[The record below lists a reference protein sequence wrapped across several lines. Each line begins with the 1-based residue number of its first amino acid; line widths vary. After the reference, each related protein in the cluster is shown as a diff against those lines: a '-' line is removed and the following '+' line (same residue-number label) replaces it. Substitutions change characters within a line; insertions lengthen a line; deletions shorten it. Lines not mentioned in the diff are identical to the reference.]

1 MTLTPFCSYTS
12 WVPETDEQLMLA
24 FAQGDAGAFDRL
36 YARHK
41 GTVFRFIARSLP
53 SRADAEEIFQE
64 VWMKAIEARNR
75 YEPRAKFTTW
85 IYAIAHNRLVD
96 VWRKKGL
103 SLVSLDDSGDDDQPA
118 IDPPGDPANE
128 PFAQLSSKEAVQ
140 RFAAALEKLPPAQRE
155 AFLMKE
161 EAEMSIAE
169 IAMATGSNEEAVK
182 SRVRYATAKLRE
194 ALDG

>member
-1 MTLTPFCSYTS
+1 
-12 WVPETDEQLMLA
+12 MLA

-53 SRADAEEIFQE
+53 SKADAEEIFQE
-64 VWMKAIEARNR
+64 VWMKAIEARAR

-103 SLVSLDDSGDDDQPA
+103 SLVPLDGDGDDRPA
-118 IDPPGDPANE
+118 LDPPGDPSDE
-128 PFAQLSSKEAVQ
+128 PFAQVSSRQALA
-140 RFAAALEKLPPAQRE
+140 RFAAAFEALPPAQRE
-155 AFLMKE
+155 AFVMKE
-161 EAEMSIAE
+161 EADMSIAE
-169 IAMATGSNEEAVK
+169 IAAATGANEEAVK
-182 SRVRYATAKLRE
+182 SRVRYATTRLRE
-194 ALDG
+194 ALDV

>member
-1 MTLTPFCSYTS
+1 
-12 WVPETDEQLMLA
+12 MLA

-41 GTVFRFIARSLP
+41 GTVFRFISRSLP
-53 SRADAEEIFQE
+53 TRADAEEIFQE
-64 VWMKAIEARNR
+64 VWMKAIEARSR

-96 VWRKKGL
+96 LWRKKGIA
-103 SLVSLDDSGDDDQPA
+103 LVPMDGGDDERSA

-128 PFAQLSSKEAVQ
+128 PYAQVAGREAMA
-140 RFAAALEKLPPAQRE
+140 RFAAALEALSPAQRE
-155 AFLMKE
+155 AFLLKE
-161 EAEMSIAE
+161 EAELSIAD
-169 IAMATGSNEEAVK
+169 IAQATGADVEAVK

-194 ALDG
+194 AIDG

>member
-1 MTLTPFCSYTS
+1 M
-12 WVPETDEQLMLA
+12 VA
-24 FAQGDAGAFDRL
+24 FARGDAGAFDRL

-41 GTVFRFIARSLP
+41 ATVFRFVARSLP

-64 VWMKAIEARNR
+64 VWMKAIEARAR

-85 IYAIAHNRLVD
+85 LYAIAHNRLVD
-96 VWRKKGL
+96 LWRKKGL
-103 SLVSLDDSGDDDQPA
+103 SLVPLDGGDGEDGPA

-128 PFAQLSSKEAVQ
+128 PFAQVSGREAMA

-169 IAMATGSNEEAVK
+169 IAAATGSNEEAVK

>member
-1 MTLTPFCSYTS
+1 
-12 WVPETDEQLMLA
+12 MLA

-53 SRADAEEIFQE
+53 SKADAEEVFQE
-64 VWMKAIEARNR
+64 VWMKAIEARAR

-96 VWRKKGL
+96 LWRKKGL
-103 SLVSLDDSGDDDQPA
+103 SLVPLDAGDEDGERA
-118 IDPPGDPANE
+118 IDPPGDAANE
-128 PFAQLSSKEAVQ
+128 PFAQVSGREAMA
-140 RFAAALEKLPPAQRE
+140 RFTAAFEKLPPVQRE
-155 AFLMKE
+155 AFVMKE

-169 IAMATGSNEEAVK
+169 IAAATGSNEEAVK

-194 ALDG
+194 AIDG

>member
-1 MTLTPFCSYTS
+1 
-12 WVPETDEQLMLA
+12 MLA

-41 GTVFRFIARSLP
+41 GTVFRFISRSLP
-53 SRADAEEIFQE
+53 TRADAEEIFQE
-64 VWMKAIEARNR
+64 VWMKAIEARSR

-96 VWRKKGL
+96 LWRKKGIA
-103 SLVSLDDSGDDDQPA
+103 LVPMDGGDDERPA
-118 IDPPGDPANE
+118 IDPPDDPANE
-128 PFAQLSSKEAVQ
+128 PFAQLAGREAMA
-140 RFAAALEKLPPAQRE
+140 RFAAALEALPPAQRE
-155 AFLMKE
+155 AFLLKE

-169 IAMATGSNEEAVK
+169 IAQATGADAEAVK

>member
-1 MTLTPFCSYTS
+1 M
-12 WVPETDEQLMLA
+12 VA
-24 FAQGDAGAFDRL
+24 FARGDAGAFDRL

-41 GTVFRFIARSLP
+41 ATVFRFVARSLP

-64 VWMKAIEARNR
+64 VWMKAIEARAR

-85 IYAIAHNRLVD
+85 LYAIAHNRLVD
-96 VWRKKGL
+96 VWRRKGL
-103 SLVSLDDSGDDDQPA
+103 ALVPLDGGDGEDGPA
-118 IDPPGDPANE
+118 IDPPGDPADE
-128 PFAQLSSKEAVQ
+128 PFAQVAGREAMA

-169 IAMATGSNEEAVK
+169 IAVATGSNEEAVK

>member
-1 MTLTPFCSYTS
+1 
-12 WVPETDEQLMLA
+12 MLA

-53 SRADAEEIFQE
+53 TRADAEEIFQE
-64 VWMKAIEARNR
+64 VWMKAIEARAR

-85 IYAIAHNRLVD
+85 IYAIAHHRLVD

-103 SLVSLDDSGDDDQPA
+103 SLVPLDGDEDGEDGHAA
-118 IDPPGDPANE
+118 IDPPGDAANE
-128 PFAQLSSKEAVQ
+128 PFAQVSTREAMA
-140 RFAAALEKLPPAQRE
+140 RFAAALDKLPPAQRE

-161 EAEMSIAE
+161 EAEMSIAD
-169 IAMATGSNEEAVK
+169 IAAATGSNEEAVK

>member
-1 MTLTPFCSYTS
+1 
-12 WVPETDEQLMLA
+12 MLA

-41 GTVFRFIARSLP
+41 GTVFRFISRSLP
-53 SRADAEEIFQE
+53 TRADAEEIFQE
-64 VWMKAIEARNR
+64 VWMKAIEARSR

-96 VWRKKGL
+96 LWRKKGIA
-103 SLVSLDDSGDDDQPA
+103 LVPVDGGDDERPA

-128 PFAQLSSKEAVQ
+128 PYAQVAGREAMA
-140 RFAAALEKLPPAQRE
+140 RFGAALEALPPAQRE
-155 AFLMKE
+155 AFLLKE

-169 IAMATGSNEEAVK
+169 IAQATGADVEAVK

-194 ALDG
+194 AIDG

>member
-1 MTLTPFCSYTS
+1 
-12 WVPETDEQLMLA
+12 MLA

-41 GTVFRFIARSLP
+41 GTVFRFVARSLP

-64 VWMKAIEARNR
+64 VWMKAIEARAR

-103 SLVSLDDSGDDDQPA
+103 SLVPLESGDGEEHPA
-118 IDPPGDPANE
+118 IDPPDDPGNE
-128 PFAQLSSKEAVQ
+128 PFAQVSGKEAMA
-140 RFAAALEKLPPAQRE
+140 RFVAAFEKLPPVQRE

-161 EAEMSIAE
+161 EAEMSIAD
-169 IAMATGSNEEAVK
+169 IALATGSNEEAVK

-194 ALDG
+194 AIDG

>member
-1 MTLTPFCSYTS
+1 
-12 WVPETDEQLMLA
+12 VPETDEQLMLA

-36 YARHK
+36 YARHR
-41 GTVFRFIARSLP
+41 GTVFRFISRSLP

-64 VWMKAIEARNR
+64 VWMKAIEARAR

-103 SLVSLDDSGDDDQPA
+103 ALVPLDGGDDDGRPG
-118 IDPPGDPANE
+118 IDPPDDPANE
-128 PFAQLSSKEAVQ
+128 PFAQASTREAMA
-140 RFAAALEKLPPAQRE
+140 RFAAAFGKLPPAQRE
-155 AFLMKE
+155 AFVMKE
-161 EAEMSIAE
+161 EADMSIAE
-169 IAMATGSNEEAVK
+169 IAAATGSSAEAVK
-182 SRVRYATAKLRE
+182 SRVRYATARLRE

>member
-1 MTLTPFCSYTS
+1 
-12 WVPETDEQLMLA
+12 VAETDEQLMLA

-41 GTVFRFIARSLP
+41 GTVFRFVARSLP

-64 VWMKAIEARNR
+64 VWMKAIEARAR

-103 SLVSLDDSGDDDQPA
+103 SLVPLDGDDDEGHPA
-118 IDPPGDPANE
+118 IDPPADSASE
-128 PFAQLSSKEAVQ
+128 PYAQVAGREAAA
-140 RFAAALEKLPPAQRE
+140 RFAAALERLPPAQRE

-169 IAMATGSNEEAVK
+169 IAAATGSSEEAVK

>member
-1 MTLTPFCSYTS
+1 
-12 WVPETDEQLMLA
+12 MLA

-41 GTVFRFIARSLP
+41 GTVFRFISRSLP
-53 SRADAEEIFQE
+53 TRADAEEIFQE
-64 VWMKAIEARNR
+64 VWMKAIEARSR

-96 VWRKKGL
+96 LWRKKGIA
-103 SLVSLDDSGDDDQPA
+103 LVPVDGGDDERPA

-128 PFAQLSSKEAVQ
+128 PYAQVAGREAMA
-140 RFAAALEKLPPAQRE
+140 RFAAALEALPPAQRE
-155 AFLMKE
+155 AFLLKE

-169 IAMATGSNEEAVK
+169 IAQATGADVEAVK

-194 ALDG
+194 AIDG

>member
-1 MTLTPFCSYTS
+1 
-12 WVPETDEQLMLA
+12 VVETDEQLMLA

-53 SRADAEEIFQE
+53 SREDAEEVFQE
-64 VWMKAIEARNR
+64 VWMKAIEARHR

-85 IYAIAHNRLVD
+85 MYAIAHNRLVD
-96 VWRKKGL
+96 LWRKKGL
-103 SLVSLDDSGDDDQPA
+103 SLVPLAGGDDEAPA
-118 IDPPGDPANE
+118 LDPPDDPANE
-128 PFAQLSSKEAVQ
+128 PFAQVSTREALV
-140 RFAAALEKLPPAQRE
+140 RFEATLQSLPPAQRE
-155 AFLMKE
+155 AFLLKE

-169 IAMATGSNEEAVK
+169 IAAATGANEEAVK

>member
-1 MTLTPFCSYTS
+1 VS
-12 WVPETDEQLMLA
+12 ETDEQLMLA

-41 GTVFRFIARSLP
+41 GTVFRFISRSLP
-53 SRADAEEIFQE
+53 TRADAEEIFQE
-64 VWMKAIEARNR
+64 VWMKAIEARSR

-96 VWRKKGL
+96 LWRKKGIA
-103 SLVSLDDSGDDDQPA
+103 LVPMDGGDDERPA

-128 PFAQLSSKEAVQ
+128 PYAQVAGREAMA
-140 RFAAALEKLPPAQRE
+140 RFAAALEALPPAQRE
-155 AFLMKE
+155 AFLLKE
-161 EAEMSIAE
+161 EAEMSIAD
-169 IAMATGSNEEAVK
+169 IAQATGADVEAVK

-194 ALDG
+194 AIDG

>member
-1 MTLTPFCSYTS
+1 
-12 WVPETDEQLMLA
+12 MLA

-41 GTVFRFIARSLP
+41 GTVFRFISRSLP
-53 SRADAEEIFQE
+53 TRADAEEIFQE
-64 VWMKAIEARNR
+64 VWMKAIEARSR

-96 VWRKKGL
+96 LWRKKGIA
-103 SLVSLDDSGDDDQPA
+103 LVPMDGGDDERPA

-128 PFAQLSSKEAVQ
+128 PYAQVAGREAMA
-140 RFAAALEKLPPAQRE
+140 RFAAALEALPPAQRE
-155 AFLMKE
+155 AFLLKE

-169 IAMATGSNEEAVK
+169 IAQATGADVEAVK

-194 ALDG
+194 AIDG

>member
-1 MTLTPFCSYTS
+1 
-12 WVPETDEQLMLA
+12 MLA

-41 GTVFRFIARSLP
+41 GTVFRFVARSLP

-64 VWMKAIEARNR
+64 VWMKAIEARHR

-96 VWRKKGL
+96 AWRRKGL
-103 SLVSLDDSGDDDQPA
+103 ALVPLDAGDDDRPA
-118 IDPPGDPANE
+118 VDPPDDPANE
-128 PFAQLSSKEAVQ
+128 PFAQVSNREAMA
-140 RFAAALEKLPPAQRE
+140 RFAAAFERLPPAQRE
-155 AFLMKE
+155 AFVMKE
-161 EAEMSIAE
+161 EACLSIAE
-169 IAMATGSNEEAVK
+169 IAAATGSDAEAVK

>member
-1 MTLTPFCSYTS
+1 VS
-12 WVPETDEQLMLA
+12 ETDEQLMLA

-41 GTVFRFIARSLP
+41 GTVFRFISRSLP
-53 SRADAEEIFQE
+53 TRADAEEIFQE
-64 VWMKAIEARNR
+64 VWMKAIEARSR

-96 VWRKKGL
+96 LWRKKGIA
-103 SLVSLDDSGDDDQPA
+103 LVPMDGGDDERPA

-128 PFAQLSSKEAVQ
+128 PYAQVAGREAMA
-140 RFAAALEKLPPAQRE
+140 RFSAALEALPPAQRE
-155 AFLMKE
+155 AFLLKE

-169 IAMATGSNEEAVK
+169 IAQATGANEEAVK

-194 ALDG
+194 AIDG

>member
-1 MTLTPFCSYTS
+1 
-12 WVPETDEQLMLA
+12 MLA

-41 GTVFRFIARSLP
+41 GTVFRFISRSLP
-53 SRADAEEIFQE
+53 TRADAEEIFQE
-64 VWMKAIEARNR
+64 VWMKAIEARSR

-96 VWRKKGL
+96 LWRKKGIA
-103 SLVSLDDSGDDDQPA
+103 LVPMDGGDDERPA

-128 PFAQLSSKEAVQ
+128 PYAQVAGREAMA
-140 RFAAALEKLPPAQRE
+140 RFGAALEALPPAQRE
-155 AFLMKE
+155 AFLLKE
-161 EAEMSIAE
+161 EAEMSIAD
-169 IAMATGSNEEAVK
+169 IAQATGADVEAVK

-194 ALDG
+194 AIDG

>member
-1 MTLTPFCSYTS
+1 VSD
-12 WVPETDEQLMLA
+12 TDEQLMLA

-64 VWMKAIEARNR
+64 VWMKAIEARSR

-96 VWRKKGL
+96 LWRKKGL
-103 SLVSLDDSGDDDQPA
+103 VLVTMDGDDAPA
-118 IDPPGDPANE
+118 IDPPGDPGDE
-128 PFAQLSSKEAVQ
+128 PFAQVAGQEAMA
-140 RFAAALEKLPPAQRE
+140 RFAAALEALPPAQRE
-155 AFLMKE
+155 AFLLKE

-169 IAMATGSNEEAVK
+169 IAKATGANEEAVK

>member
-1 MTLTPFCSYTS
+1 
-12 WVPETDEQLMLA
+12 MLA
-24 FAQGDAGAFDRL
+24 IAPGDAGAFDRL

-41 GTVFRFIARSLP
+41 GTVFRFVSRSAA
-53 SRADAEEIFQE
+53 SKADAEEIFQE
-64 VWMKAIEARNR
+64 VWMKAIEARTR

-103 SLVSLDDSGDDDQPA
+103 SLVPLDGGDGEDDVPA
-118 IDPPGDPANE
+118 LDPPADPANE
-128 PFAQLSSKEAVQ
+128 PFAQVSGKEALV
-140 RFAAALEKLPPAQRE
+140 RFAAALQKLPPAQRE

-169 IAMATGSNEEAVK
+169 IAAATGSNEEAVK

>member
-1 MTLTPFCSYTS
+1 
-12 WVPETDEQLMLA
+12 MLA

-41 GTVFRFIARSLP
+41 GTVFRFISRSLP
-53 SRADAEEIFQE
+53 TRADAEEIFQE
-64 VWMKAIEARNR
+64 VWMKAIEARSR

-96 VWRKKGL
+96 LWRKKGIA
-103 SLVSLDDSGDDDQPA
+103 LVPMDGGDDERPA

-128 PFAQLSSKEAVQ
+128 PYAQVAGREAMA
-140 RFAAALEKLPPAQRE
+140 RFAAALEALSPAQRE
-155 AFLMKE
+155 AFLLKE
-161 EAEMSIAE
+161 EAELSIAD
-169 IAMATGSNEEAVK
+169 IAQATGADVEAVK

-194 ALDG
+194 AIDG

>member
-1 MTLTPFCSYTS
+1 
-12 WVPETDEQLMLA
+12 VPETDEQLMLA

-53 SRADAEEIFQE
+53 SKADAEEVFQE
-64 VWMKAIEARNR
+64 VWMKAIEARAR

-96 VWRKKGL
+96 LWRKKGL
-103 SLVSLDDSGDDDQPA
+103 SLVPLDGGDEDGDRA

-128 PFAQLSSKEAVQ
+128 PFAQVSGREAMA
-140 RFAAALEKLPPAQRE
+140 RFTAAFEKLPPAQRE
-155 AFLMKE
+155 AFVMKE

-169 IAMATGSNEEAVK
+169 IAAATGSNEEAVK

-194 ALDG
+194 AIDG